1 MATGFTLKVIEK
13 DLGWRGIARGVA
25 TINGA
30 TVRAGLVGE
39 KAAKVHED
47 STMTN
52 AEIGTVHEFGAPAAN
67 IPERSFLRST
77 FRKNKDKYN
86 RLMGALAAAVYS
98 ARAGSKGALALL
110 GATMVSDIKATIRA
124 GIPPPLA
131 AATVAR
137 RSKRKKDREIPL
149 IDTREFINAIS
160 YLVEVPNAAKEAS
173 LSGLA
178 LWSNSNPVS
187 GLQNFSDS
195 FAPPDLQAFA
205 LR

>member
-1 MATGFTLKVIEK
+1 MASGFTLKVVEK

-47 STMTN
+47 SKLTN
-52 AEIGTVHEFGAPAAN
+52 AEIGTIHEFGAPGAN

-77 FRKNKDKYN
+77 FRKNLDKYN
-86 RLMGALAAAVYS
+86 HLMGALAAAVYS

-110 GATMVSDIKATIRA
+110 GATMASDIKATIRA

-131 AATVAR
+131 EATIAR
-137 RSKRKKDREIPL
+137 RSKRKKDRETPL
-149 IDTREFINAIS
+149 INTREFINSIS
-160 YLVEVPNAAKEAS
+160 YLVDIPNATKTES
-173 LSGLA
+173 LAGLTKWA
-178 LWSNSNPVS
+178 NSNMVS
-187 GLQNFSDS
+187 GLQQFSDT
-195 FAPPDLQAFA
+195 FAPPDLQAFS